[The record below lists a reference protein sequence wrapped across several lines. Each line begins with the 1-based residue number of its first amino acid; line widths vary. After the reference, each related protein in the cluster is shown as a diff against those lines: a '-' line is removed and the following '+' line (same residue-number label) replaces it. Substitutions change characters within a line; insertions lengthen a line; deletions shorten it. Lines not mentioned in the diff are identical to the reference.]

1 MVPAAGPG
9 SEYSTRYDGRTVI
22 ASAYLRVFQPL
33 DVFPEDERARWERY
47 ILEGE
52 HLRPPRRRYRQRY
65 TAASG
70 RLGVLVSEGEG
81 ADVRMVDGI
90 WYVCP
95 WRTRLRVL
103 AGLLSL
109 RDSVPSE
116 MAEELVPEGE
126 ARRAARELARIRRR
140 DPAAVPT
147 MLQSAWHVPLR
158 WFVMVDEDERRVAE
172 RPEGGWRLYYWSGV
186 GEARRRADRALE
198 ILRRSDLD
206 SLADLVRDL
215 AAWLAVFDPRS
226 ALELDYADLS
236 GLFGWNELDD
246 DHSAREIRD
255 ALDSLGEGDI
265 PRAVDLYQQVAAR
278 WAEARTRG
286 SLN

>member
-1 MVPAAGPG
+1 
-9 SEYSTRYDGRTVI
+9 VI

-52 HLRPPRRRYRQRY
+52 HLRPRGRRYRQQY

-70 RLGVLVSEGEG
+70 RLGVLVAEGEG
-81 ADVRMVDGI
+81 ADVRMADGL

-95 WRTRLRVL
+95 WRTRLRIL

-109 RDSVPSE
+109 RESVPPE
-116 MAEELVPEGE
+116 MAEDLVPEGE

-140 DPAAVPT
+140 DPSAVPT

-158 WFVMVDEDERRVAE
+158 WFVLVDEVERVIAE
-172 RPEGGWRLYYWSGV
+172 GAQGGWRLSYWTGV
-186 GEARRRADRALE
+186 G
-198 ILRRSDLD
+198 
-206 SLADLVRDL
+206 RDL
-215 AAWLAVFDPRS
+215 AAWLGVFDPRS
-226 ALELDYADLS
+226 ALELDYGDLS
-236 GLFGWNELDD
+236 GLFGWNDLDD
-246 DHSAREIRD
+246 DHSAREIWE
-255 ALDSLGEGDI
+255 ALDALGEGDI
-265 PRAVDLYQQVAAR
+265 PRAVDLYQLVAAR
-278 WAEARTRG
+278 WAETRTRG

>member
-1 MVPAAGPG
+1 MMPG
-9 SEYSTRYDGRTVI
+9 VI

-33 DVFPEDERARWERY
+33 EVFPDDERARWERY

-52 HLRPPRRRYRQRY
+52 HLRAPRPRYRQQW

-70 RLGVLVSEGEG
+70 RLGVLVSEEEG
-81 ADVRMVDGI
+81 ADVRMVDGL

-95 WRTRLRVL
+95 WRTRLRIL

-109 RDSVPSE
+109 RDSVPAE

-140 DPAAVPT
+140 DPGAVPT

-158 WFVMVDEDERRVAE
+158 WFVLVDEAERRVAE
-172 RPEGGWRLYYWSGV
+172 RPEGGWRLYYWTEV
-186 GEARRRADRALE
+186 AEARRRADRALE
-198 ILRRSDLD
+198 VLRRSDLD

-215 AAWLAVFDPRS
+215 AAWLGVFDQRS
-226 ALELDYADLS
+226 AVELDYADLCD
-236 GLFGWNELDD
+236 LFAWNDLDD
-246 DHSAREIRD
+246 DHSAREIAE
-255 ALDSLGEGDI
+255 ALEALGEGDI
-265 PRAVDLYQQVAAR
+265 PRAVDLYQLVSAR
-278 WAEARTRG
+278 WAEVRTRG